1 MVKAFSIE
9 PDLIYIEPDL
19 IYDDGPLVL
28 DLGMSGGALAKARR
42 SGALRY
48 TRKGGRVLYLGRW
61 ILDWLEKDEAS
72 AAPAME
78 GASR

>member
-1 MVKAFSIE
+1 MVKAFS
-9 PDLIYIEPDL
+9 IEPDL

-61 ILDWLEKDEAS
+61 ILDWLEKDEV
-72 AAPAME
+72 
-78 GASR
+78 GARTELEVAR